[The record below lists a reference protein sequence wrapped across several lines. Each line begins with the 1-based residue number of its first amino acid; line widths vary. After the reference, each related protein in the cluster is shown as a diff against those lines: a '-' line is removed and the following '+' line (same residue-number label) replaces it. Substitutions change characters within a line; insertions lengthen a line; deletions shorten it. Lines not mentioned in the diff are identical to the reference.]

1 MPRLLVL
8 LRLSQTNQM
17 ASQGS
22 PAQGQMN
29 TQELAFWVRNWV
41 HYDNLASGLYRQTIN
56 ARKVRED
63 FEGKILGS
71 LKASNMENAVI
82 QIAGG
87 RLVVHEERHN
97 QPLTLGRI
105 EDLLHSYFVAK
116 GIPDDTQN
124 MMKHFRKQREYDVH
138 KKLKKQIGA
147 APLPPLP
154 PVPAAPPSS
163 PTQPSLK

>member
-1 MPRLLVL
+1 
-8 LRLSQTNQM
+8 M
-17 ASQGS
+17 ASQGPY
-22 PAQGQMN
+22 PAQSQMN

-63 FEGKILGS
+63 FETKILGS
-71 LKASNMENAVI
+71 LKESNMENAVI

-105 EDLLHSYFVAK
+105 EDLLHSYFVSK
-116 GIPDDTQN
+116 GAPDDTQN
-124 MMKHFRKQREYDVH
+124 IMKHFRKQREYEVH
-138 KKLKKQIGA
+138 KRLKKQSGPV

-154 PVPAAPPSS
+154 PVPAAAPLPG
-163 PTQPSLK
+163 LK

>member
-1 MPRLLVL
+1 
-8 LRLSQTNQM
+8 M
-17 ASQGS
+17 AS
-22 PAQGQMN
+22 GQMN

-56 ARKVRED
+56 ARKVRDD
-63 FEGKILGS
+63 FEVKILES

-105 EDLLHSYFVAK
+105 EDLLHSYFASK
-116 GIPDDTQN
+116 NLPDESQN
-124 MMKHFRKQREYDVH
+124 MMKHFRKQREYEVH
-138 KKLKKQIGA
+138 KKLKKQAAA
-147 APLPPLP
+147 APLPALPPLP
-154 PVPAAPPSS
+154 PVTPPVPAGP
-163 PTQPSLK
+163 KV

>member
-1 MPRLLVL
+1 
-8 LRLSQTNQM
+8 M
-17 ASQGS
+17 ASQAS

>member
-1 MPRLLVL
+1 
-8 LRLSQTNQM
+8 M
-17 ASQGS
+17 ASQGPY
-22 PAQGQMN
+22 PAQNQGQMN

-41 HYDNLASGLYRQTIN
+41 HYDNLSTGLYRQTIN

-87 RLVVHEERHN
+87 RLVIHEERHN

-105 EDLLHSYFVAK
+105 EDLLHSYFAGK

-124 MMKHFRKQREYDVH
+124 MMKHFRKQREYEVH

-154 PVPAAPPSS
+154 PVPPAPPST

>member
-1 MPRLLVL
+1 VL
-8 LRLSQTNQM
+8 PRLSQTNQM
-17 ASQGS
+17 ASLGS

-41 HYDNLASGLYRQTIN
+41 HYDNLATGLYRQTIN

-63 FEGKILGS
+63 FEGKILDS
-71 LKASNMENAVI
+71 LKSSNMENAVI

-105 EDLLHSYFVAK
+105 EDLLHSYFASK
-116 GIPDDTQN
+116 GLPDDSQN
-124 MMKHFRKQREYDVH
+124 MMKHFRKQREYEVQ
-138 KKLKKQIGA
+138 KRLKKQIGA

-154 PVPAAPPSS
+154 PIPAAPPST